1 MTTTGTTDDT
11 TDGSTTR
18 WGIASTGG
26 MARTFVEDLV
36 LLPDAEVAFVGSRDA
51 DRAAAFAEPHG
62 AGSGT
67 YADLLAADLDVL
79 YIATPHPQHHAL
91 ALAAIEAGVP
101 VLVEKAFTATLA
113 GAEEVVAAA
122 RSRGVFCMEA
132 MWTRFLP
139 TIREMRHRVRTGAL
153 GPISQ
158 FSADLGFPYAE
169 TPGTASIT
177 APDQGG
183 GALHD
188 LGIYGVSMAHDLLGP
203 PIEIQAE
210 AIRSASGSLRD
221 VVMLLRHET
230 QTGTALSTVQASHS
244 TLLPN
249 RLMVAGPAGR
259 IIVDAPFITGRSA
272 RHLQVSP
279 ARDRPAPP
287 SRMARTIGSS
297 VLRNILRHA
306 LGREGKSFRHG
317 FAGVGLRF
325 QAEEVARCLA
335 DGKTESPVM
344 PLEQTVEILDS
355 LDRISTAISSAN
367 FKA

>member
-1 MTTTGTTDDT
+1 M
-11 TDGSTTR
+11 SERLR
-18 WGIASTGG
+18 WGIAGAGWIARQFAADLALSDSGRVTRVC
-26 MARTFVEDLV
+26 ARTFESAKAMAGL
-36 LLPDAEVAFVGSRDA
+36 
-51 DRAAAFAEPHG
+51 HG
-62 AGSGT
+62 AEI
-67 YADLLAADLDVL
+67 AEDVR
-79 YIATPHPQHHAL
+79 
-91 ALAAIEAGVP
+91 ALAAADDVDVVYVATP
-101 VLVEKAFTATLA
+101 VALHYRHAMTVLAEGTPLLCEKPFART
-113 GAEEVVAAA
+113 AEEGRAVVEVA
-122 RSRGVFCMEA
+122 RAGNVFCMEA